1 MDYKDRKYKRS
12 KNYADSFKHAYTG
25 IKTAVIE
32 ERNLRFH
39 FCAAVVVI
47 GLGFFYSIT
56 RTEWLVLVLCIFAV
70 LVAEMTNTAIERA
83 VDVATERFMEEAKKS
98 QRYCCRLGIISIDL
112 RRSCRINYF
121 YSAYSAFFL
130 TLF

>member
-83 VDVATERFMEEAKKS
+83 VDVATERFMEEAKKAKDIAAGS
-98 QRYCCRLGIISIDL
+98 VLLVSTCAVVVGLIIFIPHIL
-112 RRSCRINYF
+112 HF
-121 YSAYSAFFL
+121 Y
-130 TLF
+130 

>member
-83 VDVATERFMEEAKKS
+83 VDVATERFMEEAKKAKDIAAGS
-98 QRYCCRLGIISIDL
+98 VLLVSTCAVIVGLIIFIPHILHFS
-112 RRSCRINYF
+112 
-121 YSAYSAFFL
+121 
-130 TLF
+130 